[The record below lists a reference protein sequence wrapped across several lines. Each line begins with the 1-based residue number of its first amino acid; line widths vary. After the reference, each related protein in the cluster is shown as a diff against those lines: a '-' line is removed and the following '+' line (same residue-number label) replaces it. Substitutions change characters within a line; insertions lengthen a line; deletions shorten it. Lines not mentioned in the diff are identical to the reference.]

1 MRTVRFTP
9 SWSTSYSRTN
19 PSCLSVSAREIFS
32 LEAGMSVKSCRA
44 VRALR
49 IRVSM
54 SAIGSVTMV
63 LVLPAGLLDSRQ
75 VALQGKLAEADAAE
89 REGAKESSGPAAA
102 MAAVAVPNLEL
113 RRLAERPFVERFPG
127 HCISSIAGRTA
138 YPVAPAAACPPRP
151 SLRRL
156 RCSPGARGYGRS

>member
-9 SWSTSYSRTN
+9 SWSTSKSRMR
-19 PSCLSVSAREIFS
+19 PSCLSVSDREIFS

-49 IRVSM
+49 IRVSI
-54 SAIGSVTMV
+54 SAIESGTMV

-89 REGAKESSGPAAA
+89 RESAQVGAGAA
-102 MAAVAVPNLEL
+102 AAVAAVAEPNLEL
-113 RRLAERPFVERFPG
+113 RLLLGRPPVVRL
-127 HCISSIAGRTA
+127 SGR
-138 YPVAPAAACPPRP
+138 
-151 SLRRL
+151 
-156 RCSPGARGYGRS
+156 